1 MYARHASKKK
11 QQKFDWNQ
19 FVWYTQKITPQKNS
33 NPYSLFIGH
42 KNTRS
47 DNNDQANYFAL
58 SQKKGDRKVRKEN
71 SRWRVGDEISHELL
85 KYRNFQTILD
95 YKRERE
101 KRKLGKSTCS
111 IQVNVFQAYV
121 LHNDAK
127 TKF

>member
-1 MYARHASKKK
+1 VFWNETYHDDVRKTRVQKK

-58 SQKKGDRKVRKEN
+58 SQKKVIEKFEKKTADGGSEMKFPTN
-71 SRWRVGDEISHELL
+71 FSNTEIS
-85 KYRNFQTILD
+85 D
-95 YKRERE
+95 YPW
-101 KRKLGKSTCS
+101 L
-111 IQVNVFQAYV
+111 
-121 LHNDAK
+121 
-127 TKF
+127 